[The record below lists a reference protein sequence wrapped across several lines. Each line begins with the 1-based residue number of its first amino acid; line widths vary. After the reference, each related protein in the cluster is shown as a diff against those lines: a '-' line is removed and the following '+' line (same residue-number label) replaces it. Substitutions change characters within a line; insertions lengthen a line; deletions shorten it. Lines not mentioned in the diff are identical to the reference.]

1 MDLITLSFLI
11 PLGIIG
17 VLCSYTD
24 LKYGKIP
31 NKLIGVGFVYGI
43 FLFLSLFIYDRFS
56 FQNPENIRYLSE
68 SAINGFLALL
78 AGFGLWHFKLWS
90 AGDGKLFALYA
101 FLVPLKFYSNVY
113 ISYFPSFNLL
123 VNLFFPLLIILMIAA
138 LFTVIKERGQISKN
152 LFRKENWTF
161 VKLKIRA
168 KIIAKMFIDYVFII
182 IIIQNIIKIGG
193 KLIGSDVQFNPFI
206 IYFILLLIMR
216 QFSHI
221 RSKDKRVEVG
231 VYLIIFSYS
240 IFLILNGNIIS
251 LEMIAKTAITF
262 MILIGFTRSVLD
274 LYVSR
279 RETLEVR
286 VGDLKKGMI
295 PSKSFIRFL
304 SDKIRIFKDGAE
316 MSSFQWIDASGF
328 NEKQVKV
335 IKEIF
340 ADDQDYK
347 IETYRTFPFAPFLF
361 LSALISI
368 ITQNSFLILL
378 EKIFLYI
385 VN

>member
-1 MDLITLSFLI
+1 
-11 PLGIIG
+11 
-17 VLCSYTD
+17 
-24 LKYGKIP
+24 
-31 NKLIGVGFVYGI
+31 
-43 FLFLSLFIYDRFS
+43 
-56 FQNPENIRYLSE
+56 
-68 SAINGFLALL
+68 
-78 AGFGLWHFKLWS
+78 
-90 AGDGKLFALYA
+90 
-101 FLVPLKFYSNVY
+101 
-113 ISYFPSFNLL
+113 
-123 VNLFFPLLIILMIAA
+123 
-138 LFTVIKERGQISKN
+138 
-152 LFRKENWTF
+152 
-161 VKLKIRA
+161 
-168 KIIAKMFIDYVFII
+168 
-182 IIIQNIIKIGG
+182 
-193 KLIGSDVQFNPFI
+193 
-206 IYFILLLIMR
+206 
-216 QFSHI
+216 
-221 RSKDKRVEVG
+221 
-231 VYLIIFSYS
+231 
-240 IFLILNGNIIS
+240 
-251 LEMIAKTAITF
+251 MIAKTAITF

-378 EKIFLYI
+378 DKIFLYI